1 MFCKAKYC
9 SGDQQPRERRLH
21 QRRPPRQLLAHHRP
35 LVFLRHKSLNLTS
48 DSKLP
53 RRNSWSNF
61 NVTKTTFFFSETK
74 QMLAARPSRMALLR
88 RVRCCVL
95 PSTSSPLSFCQQRR
109 AYRRTVVVSL
119 PRSIPEKLGTF
130 HEENIFSTKSIV

>member
-61 NVTKTTFFFSETK
+61 NVTKTTFFFRNKTNACGAPFKNGATETRS
-74 QMLAARPSRMALLR
+74 LLCVAVDVVAALL
-88 RVRCCVL
+88 L
-95 PSTSSPLSFCQQRR
+95 PAAASLQAHRGCQP
-109 AYRRTVVVSL
+109 A
-119 PRSIPEKLGTF
+119 PEHT
-130 HEENIFSTKSIV
+130 